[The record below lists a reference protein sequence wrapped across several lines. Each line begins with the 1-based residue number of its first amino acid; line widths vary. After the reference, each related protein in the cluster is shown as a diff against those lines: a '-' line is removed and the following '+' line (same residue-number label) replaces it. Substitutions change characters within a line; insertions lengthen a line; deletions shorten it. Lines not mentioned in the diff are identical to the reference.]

1 MPLPLTNHS
10 VPFNVTRFSHVVL
23 HVRDLDESRGFYEEL
38 IGLIVT
44 ERDGESLYLRGVEET
59 CHHSLVLRRATGSLA
74 CERIG
79 FRVLHEDDLDRAKK
93 FFDLAGRDAEFVEV
107 PHQGRT
113 LRLHDA
119 GGIPVEM
126 CAHMPVQRREI
137 IQFAS
142 HRGAAPT
149 RIDHAQAHVAD
160 ISAAADFYGELG
172 FRVSEYASRDG
183 TDQTA
188 VRSIFLTRKGNANDI
203 VLLTNLGPRLHHLA
217 HVVHDASTTLLRVCD
232 LAASK
237 GMGERVEWGPNRHG
251 LGYEQF
257 LYLLDPDGHR
267 VELLSPPYQ
276 LIDLEDEPYGWST
289 EHDDIRNLWG
299 PDPPESWLSEATHFY
314 GIEPKSPV
322 VLEAALPDASRAHHS
337 G

>member
-1 MPLPLTNHS
+1 MPLPLLNRS

-44 ERDGESLYLRGVEET
+44 ERDGDSLYLRGVEET
-59 CHHSLVLRRATGSLA
+59 CHHSLVLRRSAGSRA

-79 FRVLHEDDLDRAKK
+79 FRVLHEDDLASAKE
-93 FFDLAGRDAEFVEV
+93 FFDLSGREAEFVEV

-119 GGIPVEM
+119 WRHPRRAVCAYARAAAGDHPVR
-126 CAHMPVQRREI
+126 V
-137 IQFAS
+137 AS
-142 HRGAAPT
+142 GRGANANRPCPG
-149 RIDHAQAHVAD
+149 ACAD
-160 ISAAADFYGELG
+160 ISAAAAFYGELG

-183 TDQTA
+183 TDETA
-188 VRSIFLTRKGNANDI
+188 VRSIFLARKGNANDI
-203 VLLTNLGPRLHHLA
+203 VLLSNLGPRLHHLA
-217 HVVHDASTTLLRVCD
+217 YVVHDASTTLLRVCD

-237 GMGERVEWGPNRHG
+237 GLGERVEWGPNRHG

-289 EHDDIRNLWG
+289 ENDDIRNLWG
-299 PDPPESWLSEATHFY
+299 PGPPESWLSEATHFY
-314 GIEPKSPV
+314 GIEPKPPM
-322 VLEAALPDASRAHHS
+322 VLEAAFPDASHAHHD